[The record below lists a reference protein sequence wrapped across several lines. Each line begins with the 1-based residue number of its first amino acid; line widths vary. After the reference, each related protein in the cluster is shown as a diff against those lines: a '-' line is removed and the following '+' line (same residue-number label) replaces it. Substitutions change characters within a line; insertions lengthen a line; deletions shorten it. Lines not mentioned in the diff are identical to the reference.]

1 MKPLLIFALLI
12 AASCHRQHFPET
24 QTCDADSRYYPGSPV
39 LIAKIEPGGELRR
52 YYYSS
57 EDSVFE
63 TTSIHLAATLQY
75 IGRGRAWSRDGVL
88 VSGAGRVEYFWG
100 KK

>member
-1 MKPLLIFALLI
+1 MRILLLYILL
-12 AASCHRQHFPET
+12 ASCHRQGIPET
-24 QTCDADSRYYPGSPV
+24 QTCDADSRYYPEAPV
-39 LIAKIEPGGELRR
+39 LIAKIEPDGELRR

-63 TTSIHLAATLQY
+63 TTSIHLTATLRY
-75 IGRGRAWSRDGVL
+75 IGRGRAWSCDGVL